1 MASYMDYAVKN
12 AEQTGM
18 LMGKAADAF
27 MGVEDE
33 EAAVERDHGTR
44 GSWALAQ
51 TVATRSRRQPHYGRP
66 PIEATSHCREE
77 SHERCTTQA

>member
-33 EAAVERDHGTR
+33 EAAVERLIRIAAEEASNSLSQAIMVDSGHTQFESDWYIGTKN
-44 GSWALAQ
+44 G
-51 TVATRSRRQPHYGRP
+51 
-66 PIEATSHCREE
+66 
-77 SHERCTTQA
+77 